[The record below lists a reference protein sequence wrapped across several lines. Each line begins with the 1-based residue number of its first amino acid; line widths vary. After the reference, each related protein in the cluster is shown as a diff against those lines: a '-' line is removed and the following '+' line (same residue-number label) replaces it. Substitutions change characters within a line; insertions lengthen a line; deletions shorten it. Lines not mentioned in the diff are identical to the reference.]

1 MTGFIF
7 ENAWM
12 IPALPFISIVLIAL
26 LTIGSK
32 TRAAGF
38 IGSAAIGAAFLLTCW
53 LGASYLSSAEEGASA
68 VTWSIEWLRY
78 QDHLVVSLGTLIDP
92 ISILLLFVVTS
103 VSLLVH
109 VYSIGY
115 MDGDEGFSR
124 YFAYLS
130 LFTFSMLGL
139 VLAPN
144 VVQMFVFWELV
155 GVSSFLL
162 IGFYYTLPEAIAASK
177 KAFIVT
183 RFADLFFL
191 AGILVLGFY
200 VHQFVVEQEFIIAS
214 GTTVQSAAQTQA
226 MDFATINSERVLS
239 DLKQQSGIF
248 GLDLLTVAMLL
259 VFIGAAGKSAMFPLH
274 VWLPDAMA
282 GPTPVSALIH
292 AATMVVAGVYL
303 VARLFPAFAASED
316 ALRVVAHVGCFSC
329 LFAALIACTQT
340 DIKRVLAFSTLS
352 QIGYM
357 MLALGVAS
365 AENPAGLGASMFH
378 LFTHAFFKA
387 LLFLGAGSVIHAVHS
402 NEVTDM
408 GGLRKKM
415 PLTHATFL
423 IATIAI
429 AGVPP
434 LAGFFSKDE
443 ILGAALDGHY
453 NMVFGVGLFVAALTA
468 FYMFRLYILTF
479 LGGNK
484 SEGASK
490 AHESPPIMTVP
501 LVVLGVMSICGGWIA
516 VSHFVLPGVELHA
529 HVLVMGLSVVAAAI
543 GIGAAFWLYGGQ
555 TNRAE
560 AIAHSM
566 GGVYRLI
573 QNKFYIDEVYLFV
586 TQMIFRFIAAPA
598 AWFDRH
604 VVDGVMNLT
613 ATVVRWFGARL
624 NVLQTGQVQ
633 TYGIWM
639 VNGTILFLLFLW
651 LVQQ

>member
-1 MTGFIF
+1 VTGLIF
-7 ENAWM
+7 ANAWL
-12 IPALPFISIVLIAL
+12 IPALPLVSFLLIGLMPRRFAA
-26 LTIGSK
+26 
-32 TRAAGF
+32 RAGL
-38 IGSAAIGAAFLLTCW
+38 IGSASIGVSFLLTCW
-53 LGASYLSSAEEGASA
+53 LGISYLALGAERGSA

-92 ISILLLFVVTS
+92 IAILLLFVVTS
-103 VSLLVH
+103 VSFLVH
-109 VYSIGY
+109 VYSTGY
-115 MDGDEGFSR
+115 MAGDEGFSR
-124 YFAYLS
+124 YFAFLS

-144 VVQMFVFWELV
+144 IVQMFVFWELV

-191 AGILVLGFY
+191 AGILFLGFY
-200 VHQFVVEQEFIIAS
+200 VHQIVVQQNLVIAS
-214 GTTVQSAAQTQA
+214 DTVAQSAAQTQA
-226 MDFATINSERVLS
+226 LDFATINSEPVLS
-239 DLKQQSGIF
+239 DLKQQTGVF
-248 GLDLLTVAMLL
+248 GFNLLTVVMVL

-303 VARLFPAFAASED
+303 VARLFPAFAASQD
-316 ALRVVAHVGCFSC
+316 ALLVVAYVGCFTC
-329 LFAALIACTQT
+329 LFAAVIACTQT

-357 MLALGVAS
+357 MFALGVAS
-365 AENPAGLGASMFH
+365 AEHPAGFGASMFH

-408 GGLRKKM
+408 GGLRLKM
-415 PLTHATFL
+415 PITHATFL
-423 IATIAI
+423 IATLAI

-443 ILGAALDGHY
+443 ILGAALDGHHY
-453 NMVFGVGLFVAALTA
+453 LIFGVGLFVAALTA

-479 LGGNK
+479 LGENK
-484 SEGASK
+484 SAGSAQ
-490 AHESPPIMTVP
+490 AHESPPLMTVP
-501 LVVLGVMSICGGWIA
+501 LVVLGVMSICGGWLG

-529 HVLVMGLSVVAAAI
+529 HLLVMGLSVAAGVV
-543 GIGAAFWLYGGQ
+543 GIGAAFLLYGGQ

-560 AIAHSM
+560 VIARSM
-566 GGVYRLI
+566 GGIYRLI
-573 QNKFYIDEVYLFV
+573 KNKFYIDEVYLFF
-586 TQMIFRFIAAPA
+586 TRMIFRFIAAPA

-604 VVDGVMNLT
+604 IVDGAMNLS
-613 ATVVRWFGARL
+613 ANLVRWSGALL
-624 NVLQTGQVQ
+624 NLLQTGQVQ
-633 TYGIWM
+633 TYGVWM
-639 VNGTILFLLFLW
+639 INGTILVLLFLW
-651 LVQQ
+651 LVQR